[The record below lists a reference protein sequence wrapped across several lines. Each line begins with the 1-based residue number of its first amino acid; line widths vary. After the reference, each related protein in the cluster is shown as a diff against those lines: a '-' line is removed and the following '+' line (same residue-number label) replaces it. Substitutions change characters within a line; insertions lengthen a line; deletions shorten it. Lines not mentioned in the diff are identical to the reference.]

1 MVLNVLKFDFIE
13 RVDITTVKDRKA
25 DVSSASS
32 DLVLSTRLIKPNF
45 HVTLSQRRS
54 ITVTLGTRILVIYHL
69 IPRVKSLDE

>member
-1 MVLNVLKFDFIE
+1 M
-13 RVDITTVKDRKA
+13 KDRKA

-32 DLVLSTRLIKPNF
+32 DLVLSTRLIKPELLALIKPNF

-54 ITVTLGTRILVIYHL
+54 ITVTLGTRILVIHHL